1 MLVTTKKSIYLRDE
15 KRKKIRNEKNSI
27 VSSISII
34 INQVTIKLSTYG
46 TIAGSDRSANNKCEG
61 LFSGLRD
68 IWLPV
73 SVSFPLNDYKIQCLH
88 GAGVPGPVDTSRV
101 DLTTKQK

>member
-1 MLVTTKKSIYLRDE
+1 MKK
-15 KRKKIRNEKNSI
+15 EKNSEQEKLHCFI
-27 VSSISII
+27 NIYI

-46 TIAGSDRSANNKCEG
+46 TIVGSDRSANNKCEG

-73 SVSFPLNDYKIQCLH
+73 SVSFPLNDYQIQCLH
-88 GAGVPGPVDTSRV
+88 GAGVPGPVDTTRV
-101 DLTTKQK
+101 DLTTKQKQGTREK

>member
-1 MLVTTKKSIYLRDE
+1 MKK
-15 KRKKIRNEKNSI
+15 EKNSEQEKLHSFI
-27 VSSISII
+27 NIYI

-68 IWLPV
+68 IWIAV

>member
-1 MLVTTKKSIYLRDE
+1 MKK
-15 KRKKIRNEKNSI
+15 EKNSEQEKLHCFI
-27 VSSISII
+27 NIYITKQAQIDQQI
-34 INQVTIKLSTYG
+34 INV
-46 TIAGSDRSANNKCEG
+46 EG

-68 IWLPV
+68 IWIAV

-88 GAGVPGPVDTSRV
+88 GAGVPGRIDKSRV